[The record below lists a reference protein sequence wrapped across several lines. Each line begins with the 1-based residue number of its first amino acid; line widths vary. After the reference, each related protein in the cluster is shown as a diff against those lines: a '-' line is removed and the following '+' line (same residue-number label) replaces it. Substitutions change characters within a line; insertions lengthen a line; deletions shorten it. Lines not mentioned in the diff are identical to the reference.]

1 MKKTDYELLNE
12 LYDQNISEAIPAVV
26 GAVGKAAGAAL
37 AHKAGEG
44 IADTMSSAT
53 GDPRE
58 VVTADVDSEFNDTS
72 NELGDKL
79 KSANV
84 EMFSDMIAKAIE
96 ELINS
101 TTTDNSPLGKKDC
114 VDMIMASAQAHL
126 ESSCN
131 RH

>member
-84 EMFSDMIAKAIE
+84 ELSQ
-96 ELINS
+96 LIQNHS
-101 TTTDNSPLGKKDC
+101 LY
-114 VDMIMASAQAHL
+114 
-126 ESSCN
+126 N
-131 RH
+131 RHVENILNDLIR